1 MSRGEVSFQI
11 KDIGYAISQIGG
23 AYERADSAF
32 KESLNNSIDA
42 RLNDGV
48 SIVLIA
54 NKEQK
59 NLIQTDNGI
68 GMTLDQ
74 LKAIPQSIGS
84 SQKRFQE
91 GKIGRRQFGFL
102 AFLSFARGCRIISR
116 KIGQGDEGYNFL
128 HLQREEI
135 EGQKPT
141 ASYDVLNAKQIKD
154 LGLVPIEH
162 GTYVLIDGIEKE
174 DLFDNYFSPPKLAR
188 LFGELYSPLI
198 REGDVSITVKGT
210 GYRNRK
216 PIQVHPP
223 EYKGE
228 KVLDE
233 IIEVEYTGKDE
244 KTGEKVG
251 KIGNMDILLYI
262 DPEASAGKV
271 GHYNNGLRIMSS
283 LTSLE
288 EFNHAP
294 WNTGKLVG
302 EINEDFLPLNI
313 SNTAPLP
320 NSKRLEIF
328 QDALRRYETNLNS
341 RIKRLV
347 VSRQKSK
354 EEEFAEQLLRH
365 FDKAYKDFY
374 DAISSLSRG
383 FGRSDKQKQPKGI
396 VNGII
401 DKGGGKGRRKI
412 GREQRRDTGKKD
424 FGKGIKKTLS
434 GNYSVSFEPFDIEE
448 NHKMSRLDEHMGV
461 IAINT
466 SHSEF
471 ENLESEKDK
480 RIYSSSLIAT
490 RIAQGELTKVRG
502 KEVLDEETGIEWMV
516 NLREHLYQH
525 ALRSLNLI

>member
-1 MSRGEVSFQI
+1 MTRGQVDFQI
-11 KDIGYAISQIGG
+11 KGIGYAISQIGG
-23 AYERADSAF
+23 AYERPDSAL
-32 KESLNNSIDA
+32 KEPISNSIDS
-42 RLNDGV
+42 RLKEGV
-48 SIVLIA
+48 SIGLIV
-54 NKEQK
+54 NKEDR
-59 NLIQTDNGI
+59 NILESDNGR
-68 GMTLDQ
+68 GMSLDE
-74 LKAIPQSIGS
+74 LKSIPQSIGY
-84 SQKRFQE
+84 SQKRFQ
-91 GKIGRRQFGFL
+91 GDKIGRRQFGFL

-116 KIGQGDEGYNFL
+116 KVGQESGTYNFL

-154 LGLVPIEH
+154 LGLVPIEN

-174 DLFDNYFSPPKLAR
+174 DLFDKYFSPPKLAR

-198 REGDVSITVKGT
+198 REGEVTITVKGT

-216 PIQVHPP
+216 PIQV
-223 EYKGE
+223 EEIRYSGE
-228 KVLDE
+228 KVLE
-233 IIEVEYTGKDE
+233 EVIEVEYTGKDE
-244 KTGEKVG
+244 KTGEKIE
-251 KIGNMDILLYI
+251 KIGNIDILIYI
-262 DPEASAGKV
+262 DSEASGGKV
-271 GHYNNGLRIMSS
+271 GHYNNGLRIMPS
-283 LTSLE
+283 LTRLE

-302 EINEDFLPLNI
+302 EVNEDFLPINL
-313 SNTAPLP
+313 SNTAALP
-320 NSKRLEIF
+320 NSRRLEIF

-365 FDKAYKDFY
+365 FDIAYKDFY
-374 DAISSLSRG
+374 DGISSLSMG
-383 FGRSDKQKQPKGI
+383 SKPQEKQPKGVI
-396 VNGII
+396 HGVVERGIRS
-401 DKGGGKGRRKI
+401 KGRRKI
-412 GREQRRDTGKKD
+412 GREQGRDTGKKD

-434 GNYSVSFEPFDIEE
+434 RNYSVSFEPFDIEE
-448 NHKMSRLDEHMGV
+448 NHKMSRLDEYMGV

-480 RIYSSSLIAT
+480 KIYSSSLIAT

-502 KEVLDEETGIEWMV
+502 NEILDEETGVEWMV
-516 NLREHLYQH
+516 DLREHLYQH